1 MSNQSHPEGPGL
13 PESKLIHPEQAPLAI
28 SGGDLLAVGDTNQ
41 MNGVL
46 QCFRDMEKRPGFH
59 GSTTDPFKVE
69 DWSNINA
76 ATTYGVVNDGGGYSI
91 NQIPGID
98 GETYS
103 YRFNRVMDGISQHV
117 YKQDA
122 FGNDIEVT
130 DQRVLM
136 EISRKANLI
145 HRVDASQ
152 QLLSTKTDE
161 QKEMLDKMVMAVKA
175 DDIARIVNLLTEY
188 VQSGSSL
195 KDCGDAFEAAAT
207 VRNAGASFVFQPNTD
222 SDTLTIKYRRADGDE
237 REVEVTMP
245 KQQ

>member
-1 MSNQSHPEGPGL
+1 MSNQSHPESPGL
-13 PESKLIHPEQAPLAI
+13 PETKLIKPEQAPPAI
-28 SGGDLLAVGDTNQ
+28 SGGDLLVVGDTNQ

-46 QCFRDMEKRPGFH
+46 QCFRDMERRPGFQ
-59 GSTTDPFKVE
+59 GSTADPFQVE

-103 YRFNRVMDGISQHV
+103 YRFNRVMDGISQRV
-117 YKQDA
+117 YKHDA
-122 FGNDIEVT
+122 FGNDVEVT

-161 QKEMLDKMVMAVKA
+161 QKEMLDKMVTAVKN
-175 DDIARIVNLLTEY
+175 DDMARIVNLLTQY
-188 VQSGSSL
+188 VQAGSSL

-207 VRNAGASFVFQPNTD
+207 IRNAGASFVFQPNTD
-222 SDTLTIKYRRADGDE
+222 SATLTIRYKRADGEE
-237 REVEVTMP
+237 RELDVTMP
-245 KQQ
+245 KQ